1 MFLLINELPSTT
13 AKQAANELVPMTW
26 HERRQPRRRYVTDKG
41 REIQLALPRGTTL
54 SDGMI
59 IYADDQSVIAVKGAP
74 EPVLVIRPV
83 DNLQTC
89 IAAHNLGN
97 WHRSMQVTADGE
109 LVAEED
115 GPLRERLLKINIPF
129 ASETRVFQPTLAVST
144 HD

>member
-1 MFLLINELPSTT
+1 MPLLIKDLPSATPN
-13 AKQAANELVPMTW
+13 QVANEYVPMKW
-26 HERRQPRRRYVTDKG
+26 HERRQPRRKYVTDKG
-41 REIQLALPRGTTL
+41 KEVDLALPRGTIL

-59 IYADDQSVIAVKGAP
+59 IYANDQTVIAVRAES

-83 DNLQTC
+83 DHLQTC

-109 LVAEED
+109 LIAEED
-115 GPLRERLLKINIPF
+115 GPLRERLHKINIPF
-129 ASETRVFQPTLAVST
+129 ASETRVFQPTLAVSA

>member
-1 MFLLINELPSTT
+1 MPLLINELPGNTG
-13 AKQAANELVPMTW
+13 KQAANEFVQMTW
-26 HERRQPRRRYVTDKG
+26 DERRQPRRKYVTDKG
-41 REIQLALPRGTTL
+41 REVQLALPRGTIL

-59 IYADDQSVIAVKGAP
+59 IYAVEASVIAVKGAP
-74 EPVLVIRPV
+74 EPVLVIRPI
-83 DNLQTC
+83 DHLQTC

-115 GPLRERLLKINIPF
+115 GPLRERLQKINIPF
-129 ASETRVFQPTLAVST
+129 ASETRVFQPTLAVSA